1 MQRLAE
7 LCIRRPVFAS
17 MIVLSIV
24 VIGATSY
31 FQLALDKHPQV
42 ELPTV
47 AVRTQLPGASPDEV
61 ETSVSQVIEEAVN
74 TIEGIQELRS
84 GSGNGSSNV
93 IITFNLNR
101 DIETAA
107 QDVRDRVGAVMRNL
121 PEDILPPTVQKFDA
135 DQSPSLSI
143 ALVSN
148 RPIRELTE
156 IADKIVK
163 EQVER
168 SPGVGAVGINGGME
182 RAVNIWIDPDRLTA
196 YKLPINA
203 VRDAIVRQN
212 SDVPGGS
219 VTSGAREQNLRTMG
233 RLVYARDFND
243 LVVATVNGS
252 PIRIRD
258 LGFAEDGT
266 KESRSSSRV
275 NGKPTVTLE
284 VRRQTGAN
292 TIEVIEGVKQ
302 SLQKISAQLPPDVK
316 LQVLEDQSGFIYA
329 ALHEINVHL
338 IMGSILA
345 SLVVLA
351 FMRNW
356 RATIIAAVAI
366 PASLI
371 AAFGV
376 MWALDFTLNSV
387 TMLSLVL
394 MVGIVIDDA
403 LVVLENTFRFM
414 EEKGMTPFEAARVAT
429 ADIGHAVLA
438 TTLSLAVIFIPV
450 SFMSSIAGRFLYQF
464 GITAAAAVMVSLL
477 VSFTLTPMMCARM
490 LHVSGKGEGG
500 HDAARSRQGFY
511 RWIDAGYMSS
521 LRFSMKYRFLVAV
534 VGVAVIALSV
544 PMYRLIRQD
553 YLPTNVDDGQFE
565 VRALA
570 PEGVSLVAMDDVM
583 KAVEGKL
590 MAMPEITTV
599 LGSTGGDYNGSLSS
613 GRIWVQLIPHEE
625 RVFSWTRLATGLFH
639 GDPFA
644 AFRKNFSQRDVMQNV
659 RRQLAQYKDIRFQIN
674 NTQSINLAGAGSRTD
689 IGFVFRGPEIEKLV
703 DYASQLAK
711 RGPELGLLDAQVSIQ
726 LNRPELRLEVDRQ
739 RAADLNADVQSIA
752 SAMRLMVGGDERVS
766 RFHDSAVNED
776 YDVQLRLAEGSRND
790 PDTISRLYVPTRD
803 GKLVRLDSVVKL
815 TPARSVSQIN
825 RLDRQRQ
832 VTLQASVAPGYGM
845 ADRNQALIEAARE
858 LNMPAGYSTLI
869 TGRGRELERTFKEF
883 LIAFTLSVAF
893 MYMILA
899 SLFESITHPFTILL
913 ALPLAVPFALFSLW
927 VTGQSL
933 NLYSALGMLVLFGVV
948 KKNAILQ
955 IDHMNT
961 LRAEGLP
968 KLEAILTGN
977 RDRLR
982 PILMT
987 TLALVGG
994 MLPLALGTGPGA
1006 EERRAVA
1013 VAVIGGQSL
1022 SLLLTL
1028 LMCPVAYSLIDDGAV
1043 WLRGLL
1049 KGSFRPARPAGQAKT
1064 RS

>member
-1 MQRLAE
+1 
-7 LCIRRPVFAS
+7 
-17 MIVLSIV
+17 MIVLAIV

-47 AVRTQLPGASPDEV
+47 AIRTQLPGASPDEV
-61 ETSVSQVIEEAVN
+61 ESSISQVIEEAVN
-74 TIEGIQELRS
+74 TIEGIQEMRS

-101 DIETAA
+101 DIESAA

-121 PEDILPPTVQKFDA
+121 PQDILPPTVQKFDA

-212 SDVPGGS
+212 SDIPGGS

-252 PIRIRD
+252 PIRVRD

-329 ALHEINVHL
+329 ALHEINIHL

-376 MWALDFTLNSV
+376 MWALNFTLNSV

-414 EEKGMTPFEAARVAT
+414 EEKGMAPFEAARVAT

-490 LHVSGKGEGG
+490 LHVAGKDQGT

-511 RWIDAGYMSS
+511 RWIDASYMAS
-521 LRFSMKYRFLVAV
+521 LRFSMKYRVLVALL
-534 VGVAVIALSV
+534 GVAVIALSV

-565 VRALA
+565 VRATA
-570 PEGVSLVAMDDVM
+570 PEGVSLAAMDDVM
-583 KAVEGKL
+583 KVVEGKL
-590 MAMPEITTV
+590 MATPGITTV

-625 RVFSWTRLATGLFH
+625 RVFSWMRLASGILH

-644 AFRKNFSQRDVMQNV
+644 AFRHNFSQRDIMQNV

-674 NTQSINLAGAGSRTD
+674 NTQSINLSGAGSRTD

-703 DYASQLAK
+703 DYASELAK
-711 RGPELGLLDAQVSIQ
+711 RGPEMGLLDAQVSIQ
-726 LNRPELRLEVDRQ
+726 LNRPELRLEIDRQ

-766 RFHDSAVNED
+766 RFHDAGVNED

-790 PDTISRLYVPTRD
+790 PETISRLYVPTRD

-832 VTLQASVAPGYGM
+832 VTLQASVAPGYGL
-845 ADRNQALIEAARE
+845 ADRNQALTEAARE

-883 LIAFTLSVAF
+883 LIAFALSVAF

-968 KLEAILTGN
+968 KPEAILTGN

-1043 WLRGLL
+1043 WFRSLL
-1049 KGSFRPARPAGQAKT
+1049 KGSLRPAKS

>member
-1 MQRLAE
+1 
-7 LCIRRPVFAS
+7 
-17 MIVLSIV
+17 
-24 VIGATSY
+24 
-31 FQLALDKHPQV
+31 
-42 ELPTV
+42 
-47 AVRTQLPGASPDEV
+47 
-61 ETSVSQVIEEAVN
+61 
-74 TIEGIQELRS
+74 
-84 GSGNGSSNV
+84 
-93 IITFNLNR
+93 
-101 DIETAA
+101 
-107 QDVRDRVGAVMRNL
+107 
-121 PEDILPPTVQKFDA
+121 
-135 DQSPSLSI
+135 
-143 ALVSN
+143 
-148 RPIRELTE
+148 LTE

-490 LHVSGKGEGG
+490 LHVPGKGEGG

-521 LRFSMKYRFLVAV
+521 LRFSMKYRFLVRV

-674 NTQSINLAGAGSRTD
+674 NTQSINLAGAGSR
-689 IGFVFRGPEIEKLV
+689 
-703 DYASQLAK
+703 
-711 RGPELGLLDAQVSIQ
+711 
-726 LNRPELRLEVDRQ
+726 
-739 RAADLNADVQSIA
+739 
-752 SAMRLMVGGDERVS
+752 
-766 RFHDSAVNED
+766 
-776 YDVQLRLAEGSRND
+776 
-790 PDTISRLYVPTRD
+790 PT
-803 GKLVRLDSVVKL
+803 SV
-815 TPARSVSQIN
+815 
-825 RLDRQRQ
+825 
-832 VTLQASVAPGYGM
+832 
-845 ADRNQALIEAARE
+845 
-858 LNMPAGYSTLI
+858 
-869 TGRGRELERTFKEF
+869 
-883 LIAFTLSVAF
+883 
-893 MYMILA
+893 
-899 SLFESITHPFTILL
+899 
-913 ALPLAVPFALFSLW
+913 LFS
-927 VTGQSL
+927 V
-933 NLYSALGMLVLFGVV
+933 
-948 KKNAILQ
+948 
-955 IDHMNT
+955 D
-961 LRAEGLP
+961 P
-968 KLEAILTGN
+968 K
-977 RDRLR
+977 
-982 PILMT
+982 
-987 TLALVGG
+987 
-994 MLPLALGTGPGA
+994 
-1006 EERRAVA
+1006 
-1013 VAVIGGQSL
+1013 
-1022 SLLLTL
+1022 
-1028 LMCPVAYSLIDDGAV
+1028 
-1043 WLRGLL
+1043 
-1049 KGSFRPARPAGQAKT
+1049 
-1064 RS
+1064 

>member
-1 MQRLAE
+1 
-7 LCIRRPVFAS
+7 
-17 MIVLSIV
+17 MIVLAIV

-61 ETSVSQVIEEAVN
+61 ETSISQVIEEAVN

-143 ALVSN
+143 ALLSN

-292 TIEVIEGVKQ
+292 TIEVIEGVKE

-345 SLVVLA
+345 SLVVLV

-490 LHVSGKGEGG
+490 LHVPGKGEGG

-521 LRFSMKYRFLVAV
+521 LRFSMKYRVLVAV

-968 KLEAILTGN
+968 KLDAILTGN

-1043 WLRGLL
+1043 WLRGLF
-1049 KGSFRPARPAGQAKT
+1049 KGSFRHVRPAGPAGPAKT

>member
-24 VIGATSY
+24 VIGAASY

-42 ELPTV
+42 ELPTI
-47 AVRTQLPGASPDEV
+47 AVRTQLPGASPEEV
-61 ETSVSQVIEEAVN
+61 ETSLVQPIEEAVN
-74 TIEGIQELRS
+74 TIEGISELRS
-84 GSGNGSSNV
+84 GSGQGTSNV

-101 DIETAA
+101 DIEVAA
-107 QDVRDRVGAVMRNL
+107 QDVRDRVASVVRNL
-121 PEDILPPTVQKFDA
+121 PQDALPPVVSKFDS
-135 DQSPSLSI
+135 DQSPSISI
-143 ALVSN
+143 ALISN

-156 IADKIVK
+156 IADKVIK

-168 SPGVGAVGINGGME
+168 SPGVGEVRINGGLE
-182 RAVNIWIDPDRLTA
+182 RAVNVWIDPDRLTA
-196 YKLPINA
+196 YQVPITA

-212 SDVPGGS
+212 ADVPAGN
-219 VTSGAREQNLRTMG
+219 VTSGGNEQTMRTIG
-233 RLVYARDFND
+233 RMASARDFND
-243 LVVATVNGS
+243 LVVTTIRGA
-252 PIRIRD
+252 PIRVRD
-258 LGFAEDGT
+258 IGYAEDGT
-266 KESRSSSRV
+266 KEARSTSRL

-284 VRRQTGAN
+284 IRRQSGAN
-292 TIEVIEGVKQ
+292 TIEVIEGVKS
-302 SLQKISAQLPPDVK
+302 SLKKISAQLPPDVK
-316 LQVLEDQSGFIYA
+316 LQMLEDQSGFIYS
-329 ALHEINVHL
+329 ALHEINIHL
-338 IMGSILA
+338 IVGSILA
-345 SLVVLA
+345 SLVVFA

-356 RATIIAAVAI
+356 RAMIIAAVAI
-366 PASLI
+366 PCSLI

-376 MWALDFTLNSV
+376 MWALHFTLNSV

-414 EEKGMTPFEAARVAT
+414 EEKKMGAFDAARAAT

-438 TTLSLAVIFIPV
+438 TTLSLVVIFVPV

-464 GITAAAAVMVSLL
+464 GITAAAAVMVSML

-490 LHVSGKGEGG
+490 LHVSADNSGG

-511 RWIDAGYMSS
+511 RWIDAAYMAS
-521 LRFSMKYRFLVAV
+521 LKFSMKYRVLVAV
-534 VGVAVIALSV
+534 FGVAVILFSV
-544 PMYRLIRQD
+544 PMYRLVRQD

-565 VRALA
+565 VRAVA
-570 PEGVSLVAMDDVM
+570 PEGMSLAAMDD
-583 KAVEGKL
+583 L
-590 MAMPEITTV
+590 MQTVSRKVQATPGVTTV
-599 LGSTGGDYNGSLSS
+599 LTTTGGDYNGSLSS
-613 GRIWVQLIPHEE
+613 GRIWVQMIPHEQ
-625 RVFSWTRLATGLFH
+625 RVFSWVRLASGIIH
-639 GDPFA
+639 ADPFE
-644 AFRKNFSQRDVMQNV
+644 AFRDNFSQRDVMQKV
-659 RRQLAQYKDIRFQIN
+659 RRQLASYKDVKFQIN
-674 NTQSINLAGAGSRTD
+674 NIQSINLSGAGSRTD
-689 IGFVFRGPEIEKLV
+689 IGFVFRGPDIEKLV
-703 DYASQLAK
+703 DYSSELAK
-711 RGPELGLLDAQVSIQ
+711 RGPELGLLDAQVSVQ
-726 LNRPELRLEVDRQ
+726 LNRPELRLQVDRQ
-739 RAADLNADVQSIA
+739 RAADLNADVASIA

-766 RFHDSAVNED
+766 RFHDAGVNED
-776 YDVQLRLAEGSRND
+776 YDVELRLAEGSRND
-790 PDTISRLYVPTRD
+790 PSTISRLYVPTKD

-815 TPARSVSQIN
+815 QPTQTVSQIN

-832 VTLQASVAPGYGM
+832 VTLQASVAPGYGL
-845 ADRNQALIEAARE
+845 ADRNLALIQAARD
-858 LNMPAGYSTLI
+858 LNMPAGYSTLV
-869 TGRGRELERTFKEF
+869 TGRGRELEKTFTEF
-883 LIAFTLSVAF
+883 LIAFALSVAF

-961 LRAEGLP
+961 LRDSGVP
-968 KLEAILTGN
+968 KLQAILEGN

-1028 LMCPVAYSLIDDGAV
+1028 LMCPVAYSLIDDCAAA
-1043 WLRGLL
+1043 LRRRTS
-1049 KGSFRPARPAGQAKT
+1049 GSLALAKMK
-1064 RS
+1064 SVKH